1 MANFTPSNLVAGQAL
16 FAENYRSAEWRL
28 PDTAILASM
37 FTGAKANPGLATL
50 REREDRTVSAY
61 LPIKRA
67 AGSATA
73 RAYNHTGTRGD
84 SKAVSLTWNTIAET
98 FSISIKQNDNNVIPF
113 DLNYASQLRGAI
125 DNVLERHE
133 AALLALLIADRTQI
147 NKGRIQ
153 GAWNAIDNVMEV
165 NKTSESKFFQ
175 NVRASMKNNL
185 YRNNIMVVADS
196 LAWMNAEFGSAQG
209 QANATN
215 LGFQFNG
222 LNLVQTTA
230 DIDTDYEGAA
240 LAWSMD
246 AAGIVP
252 WIPKQ
257 NRKALNANDAMSFVG
272 DFGSI
277 SVPVLDD
284 KGNTAYT
291 LDFALHA
298 YAQRADSSASN
309 GSAQDVE
316 LEVEVSL
323 DIAYVA
329 APLSAI
335 RATGTFTGKTD
346 SVIYQFGQ
354 LAV

>member
-37 FTGAKANPGLATL
+37 FTGAKANPGLASL

-61 LPIKRA
+61 LPIRRA

-73 RAYNHTGTRGD
+73 RAHNHTGARGD

-98 FSISIKQNDNNVIPF
+98 FSVSIKQNDNNVIPF
-113 DLNYASQLRGAI
+113 ELNYASQLRGAI
-125 DNVLERHE
+125 DNILERQE

-147 NKGRIQ
+147 NKGRVQ
-153 GAWNAIDNVMEV
+153 GAWNAVDNVMEIDAA
-165 NKTSESKFFQ
+165 SESKFFQ
-175 NVRASMKNNL
+175 NVRSSMKNNL

-196 LAWMNAEFGSAQG
+196 LAWMNAEFGAAQG
-209 QANATN
+209 PANGTN

-222 LNLVQTTA
+222 LTLSQTTS
-230 DIDTDYEGAA
+230 DIDTDYSGAA

-257 NRKALNANDAMSFVG
+257 NRKALNASDAMSFVG
-272 DFGSI
+272 DYGSV

-284 KGNTAYT
+284 KGNVAYT
-291 LDFALHA
+291 LDFAIHA
-298 YAQRADSSASN
+298 YAQRADTSASN
-309 GSAQDVE
+309 GNVQDVE
-316 LEVEVSL
+316 MEVEVSL

-329 APLSAI
+329 APLSDL
-335 RATGTFTGKTD
+335 RATGSFAGKTD